1 MTLITHHMRDKTYR
15 SDHAKQVM
23 EVAVRELE
31 ALLKQRMAITVKVK
45 AVKLTVKGLAS
56 LFGQEIVGEL
66 PLNCTASCEG
76 PKAAG
81 TQRAPGANLFV
92 NCDIEMHKPKLERA
106 CRIAL
111 MESEQPASAGQIYD
125 RINRR
130 RSYQLRRYKNPLIRV
145 IETLDMLVK
154 DGEARTLFVGDC
166 RCWQWNTRT
175 KRVDGGEFRNHQPAT
190 APQRSPKPVKDA
202 QFTPPSP
209 PTKFAANP
217 FI

>member
-1 MTLITHHMRDKTYR
+1 MRDKTYH

-56 LFGQEIVGEL
+56 LFGDEIVGEL
-66 PLNCTASCEG
+66 PLKCADSGEG
-76 PKAAG
+76 HKAAD
-81 TQRAPGANLFV
+81 TQSAPGAHPFFNS
-92 NCDIEMHKPKLERA
+92 DSEMHKPKLERA

-111 MESEQPASAGQIYD
+111 LESEQPASAGQIYD

-145 IETLDMLVK
+145 IETLDRLVK
-154 DGEARTLFVGDC
+154 DGEARTLFVDDC
-166 RCWQWNTRT
+166 RCWQWNTRQIELT
-175 KRVDGGEFRNHQPAT
+175 EGNSEIINLPPLHNDL
-190 APQRSPKPVKDA
+190 RSL
-202 QFTPPSP
+202 
-209 PTKFAANP
+209 
-217 FI
+217 